1 MTDEERAVLY
11 YQELHDAMLSHNADV
26 MNEFLKRWDK
36 WTMPDDLLVVATH
49 RYVCQN
55 VFFTDEERA
64 YSENWLR
71 ENGYGYLIKNIRVA
85 Q

>member
-1 MTDEERAVLY
+1 MNEKMTELY
-11 YQELHDAMLSHNADV
+11 YQELHDAMLSHDAGV
-26 MNEFLKRWDK
+26 MNAFLKQWNK

-55 VFFTDEERA
+55 VFFTDAERD
-64 YSENWLR
+64 YSTRWLR
-71 ENGYGYLIKNIRVA
+71 DNGFDYLIKNVRIA